1 MSIDTLIATWRD
13 VRSGLSD
20 EVELISAEQFS
31 FRASPETRTVTELVQ
46 HIIETQKFLV
56 GETCR
61 DDSSLLRQSF
71 ADHLNEYA
79 SDVRSV
85 SDKAGLLNLLAT
97 SMDQT
102 EASLRA
108 KADCLG
114 DTIMGFD
121 GKPRVKAD
129 FLNFVISHE
138 MYHRGQLTVYQRLMG
153 IEPQLTQ
160 RLKKFFAAQAA
171 G

>member
-13 VRSGLSD
+13 VRSGFSD
-20 EVELISAEQFS
+20 EVELIPAEQFS
-31 FRASPETRTVTELVQ
+31 FQASPETRTVTELVQ
-46 HIIETQKFLV
+46 HIIEAQKFLV

-61 DDSSLLRQSF
+61 DNSNLLRQPF
-71 ADHLNEYA
+71 ADHLKEYA
-79 SDVRSV
+79 SDVKSIT
-85 SDKAGLLNLLAT
+85 DKPGLLNLLAT
-97 SMDQT
+97 SMDQS

-114 DTIMGFD
+114 DTIIGLD
-121 GKPRVKAD
+121 GKPRVKTD

-138 MYHRGQLTVYQRLMG
+138 MYHRGQLTVYLRLMG

-160 RLKKFFAAQAA
+160 RLKKFFAQAA